1 MSPKSHINFL
11 ADFCSFQKSKSP
23 IDNFHM
29 VTTLVCCLFNA
40 RKVRK
45 VVISEKRLQVL
56 NNTFI
61 APHGLFYSQCSGPWL
76 YAIGPDVST
85 YSKTVKTRRQKK
97 VANFAD
103 AFTLMC
109 SLGLRYRTIFPY
121 KPDPMPSFLRH
132 ILRSNLQN
140 LNLF

>member
-1 MSPKSHINFL
+1 
-11 ADFCSFQKSKSP
+11 
-23 IDNFHM
+23 M
-29 VTTLVCCLFNA
+29 VATLDCYLFNA

-45 VVISEKRLQVL
+45 VVISEKRPKAL

-61 APHGLFYSQCSGPWL
+61 ATHGVFYSQCSGPWL

-85 YSKTVKTRRQKK
+85 YSKTVKTKRQKK

-109 SLGLRYRTIFPY
+109 SLGLEGRQNWESHRIRTHDDGYFPN
-121 KPDPMPSFLRH
+121 SLRPTSY
-132 ILRSNLQN
+132 LGSA
-140 LNLF
+140 

>member
-109 SLGLRYRTIFPY
+109 SLRPKPLLKIRTASAIFWNYLGIFRDYGLKYIYF
-121 KPDPMPSFLRH
+121 
-132 ILRSNLQN
+132 
-140 LNLF
+140 

>member
-1 MSPKSHINFL
+1 
-11 ADFCSFQKSKSP
+11 
-23 IDNFHM
+23 M
-29 VTTLVCCLFNA
+29 VATLDCYLFNA

-45 VVISEKRLQVL
+45 VVISEKRPKAL

-61 APHGLFYSQCSGPWL
+61 ATHGVFYSQCSGPWL

-85 YSKTVKTRRQKK
+85 YSKTVKTKRQKK

-109 SLGLRYRTIFPY
+109 SLGLEVR
-121 KPDPMPSFLRH
+121 
-132 ILRSNLQN
+132 QN
-140 LNLF
+140 LESHRLRTHDDGYFPNSLRPTSCLGSA

>member
-85 YSKTVKTRRQKK
+85 YSKTVKTKRQKK

-109 SLGLRYRTIFPY
+109 SLGL
-121 KPDPMPSFLRH
+121 KVS
-132 ILRSNLQN
+132 
-140 LNLF
+140 